1 MTRLH
6 ITAEGQTEERF
17 VKDCLA
23 GHLAQFQVYA
33 DVRLV
38 KTGENKAA
46 NIICRG
52 GFRRKNAYK
61 TVKEDIT
68 RWIREDKDPG
78 CYFTTMFDY
87 YALPE
92 DFPGFSEA
100 QKLSDK
106 YKQIEMIENALKDD
120 IPSRRF
126 IPYIQLHEFEA
137 LIFADPR
144 ALECVYLEHEK
155 AIKELVAISN
165 AGNPELIDNGPQ
177 TAPSKRIITLIP
189 EHEDNKPTG
198 AMIVQ
203 NIGIARLKERCR
215 HFSEWLGRLESL
227 NPKN

>member
-17 VKDCLA
+17 VKGCLA
-23 GHLAQFQVYA
+23 DHLARFQVYA

-46 NIICRG
+46 NIIYRG

-106 YKQIEMIENALKDD
+106 YEQVEAIENALRKD
-120 IPSRRF
+120 ISSSRF

-137 LIFADPR
+137 LIFADPQ
-144 ALECVYLEHEK
+144 ALEWVYLDHEK
-155 AIKELVAISN
+155 AIKQLIGISKN
-165 AGNPELIDNGPQ
+165 FDNPELIDNGPQ
-177 TAPSKRIITLIP
+177 TAPSKRIISLIP
-189 EHEDNKPTG
+189 EHEDNKPDG
-198 AMIVQ
+198 AEVVKH
-203 NIGIARLKERCR
+203 IGIARLKERCR
-215 HFSEWLGRLESL
+215 HFSSWIQQLESL
-227 NPKN
+227 NR